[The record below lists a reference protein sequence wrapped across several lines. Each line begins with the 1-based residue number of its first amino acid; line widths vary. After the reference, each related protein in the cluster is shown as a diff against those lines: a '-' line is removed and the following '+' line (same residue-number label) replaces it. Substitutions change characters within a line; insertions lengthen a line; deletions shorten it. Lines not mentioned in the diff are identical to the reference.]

1 MSAIRDLDVLLASL
15 HAVRNPGVY
24 AFCVAP
30 SGMDAGCIP
39 AIALFHEREGITAIL
54 LEESAAALGLTV
66 AFRAAWITLKVHS
79 DLEAVG
85 LTAAVAAALTAEG
98 ISCNV
103 VAAVHHDHL
112 FVPIDRADDAIDVL
126 DRLQA
131 SSRHAASR

>member
-15 HAVRNPGVY
+15 HAVLNPGVY
-24 AFCVAP
+24 AFCAAP
-30 SGMDAGCIP
+30 QGTDIARIP
-39 AIALFHEREGITAIL
+39 AIALFHEREGISAIL
-54 LEESAAALGLTV
+54 PEESAAALGLPV
-66 AFRAAWITLKVHS
+66 AFRAAWITLTVHS

-103 VAAVHHDHL
+103 VAAVHHDHV
-112 FVPIDRADDAIDVL
+112 FVPIDRADDAIAAL

-131 SSRHAASR
+131 SSRRAASR